1 MSPYAPALRSPIGIR
16 LLASQSI
23 GELGDFIGLTALVLL
38 AFQHS
43 GSVLGA
49 AAVYGANAVLKVATA
64 TWGVA
69 WLDGVPRRIALAGL
83 SLGGALVVAAPAVF
97 PNLAVALL
105 AAALLGAY
113 RTAFLGVQAAL
124 LGEAV
129 PGELRGPLLALAG
142 TINQIA
148 QVAGILGGAAVALT
162 LGVRT
167 AFLFDAGTFVVAAL
181 VLLTL
186 PATTRR
192 AAIARPRP
200 LDGVRAVMSQPI
212 LRLLAPVA
220 WISML
225 ASLLPETLAADAVI
239 RAWVPIVMAACP
251 LGGAVGFFL
260 AGRTTL
266 LDSVPGVLRG
276 QTALGAV
283 LVTGA
288 LAGWLAPSAPTF
300 LVVNFC
306 AGIAGATM
314 LGIQG
319 AFIRHSPAG
328 QMAQI
333 NAAMVASIG
342 VLEGAGALLAGGVA
356 AALSV
361 PAAYLLTGVLLL
373 VTAAAALRVSVT
385 ERAPQPA

>member
-1 MSPYAPALRSPIGIR
+1 MSPYGTALRSPIGIR
-16 LLASQSI
+16 LLTSQSI
-23 GELGDFIGLTALVLL
+23 GELGDFVGLTALVLM
-38 AFQHS
+38 AYEHS

-49 AAVYGANAVLKVATA
+49 AAVYGANAVLKVVTA

-69 WLDGVPRRIALAGL
+69 WLDRVPRRAALAGL
-83 SLGGALVVAAPAVF
+83 SLCGALVIAAPAVF
-97 PNLAVALL
+97 PDLAVALL

-129 PGELRGPLLALAG
+129 ATELRGPLLALAG
-142 TINQIA
+142 TVNQIA

-167 AFLFDAGTFVVAAL
+167 AFLIDAGTFVVVTL

-192 AAIARPRP
+192 AAMARSGP
-200 LDGVRAVMSQPI
+200 LDGVRAVLSQPI

-220 WISML
+220 WMSML
-225 ASLLPETLAADAVI
+225 ASLLPETLAADAVS
-239 RAWVPIVMAACP
+239 RPWVPIVMAASP
-251 LGGAVGFFL
+251 MGGAVGFFL

-266 LDSVPGVLRG
+266 LDSVAGVFRA
-276 QTALGAV
+276 QTALGAL
-283 LVTGA
+283 LVAGG
-288 LAGWLAPSAPTF
+288 LAGWLVPSAPTF
-300 LVVNFC
+300 LAANFC
-306 AGIAGATM
+306 IGLAGVAM
-314 LGIQG
+314 LGVQG

-328 QMAQI
+328 RIAQI
-333 NAAMVASIG
+333 NATMVASVG
-342 VLEGAGALLAGGVA
+342 VLEGAGAVLAGGVA

-361 PAAYLLTGVLLL
+361 SAAYLLAGVLLL
-373 VTAAAALRVSVT
+373 GMAVVALRGSVTAGAA
-385 ERAPQPA
+385 QPV

>member
-1 MSPYAPALRSPIGIR
+1 MTPYGAALRSPIGMR

-38 AFQHS
+38 AYQHS

-69 WLDGVPRRIALAGL
+69 WLDGVPRRVALAGL
-83 SLGGALVVAAPAVF
+83 SLGGALVVAVPALF
-97 PNLAVALL
+97 PNLAVALV

-129 PGELRGPLLALAG
+129 AGELRGPLLALAG

-167 AFLFDAGTFVVAAL
+167 AFLIDAGTFLVVAL

-192 AAIARPRP
+192 AAIARSAP
-200 LDGVRAVMSQPI
+200 LDGVRAVMSHPI

-220 WISML
+220 WMSML
-225 ASLLPETLAADAVI
+225 ASLLPETLTADAVP
-239 RAWVPIVMAACP
+239 RAWVPIVMAASP

-266 LDSVPGVLRG
+266 LDSVPGVLRA
-276 QTALGAV
+276 QTALGAA
-283 LVTGA
+283 LVAGG
-288 LAGWLAPSAPTF
+288 LAGWLVPSAPTF

-306 AGIAGATM
+306 TGVAGVAM
-314 LGIQG
+314 LGVQG
-319 AFIRHSPAG
+319 AFIRHAPPG
-328 QMAQI
+328 QIAQI
-333 NAAMVASIG
+333 NATMVASVG
-342 VLEGAGALLAGGVA
+342 VLEGVGALLAGGVA
-356 AALSV
+356 AVLSV
-361 PAAYLLTGVLLL
+361 PAAYLLSGALLL
-373 VTAAAALRVSVT
+373 VTAAAALRGSVT

>member
-1 MSPYAPALRSPIGIR
+1 MTPYGAALRSPIGMR

-38 AFQHS
+38 AYQHS

-69 WLDGVPRRIALAGL
+69 WLDGVPRRVALAGL
-83 SLGGALVVAAPAVF
+83 SLGGALVVAVPALF
-97 PNLAVALL
+97 PNLAVALV

-129 PGELRGPLLALAG
+129 AGELRGPLLALAG

-167 AFLFDAGTFVVAAL
+167 AFLIDAGTFLVVAL

-192 AAIARPRP
+192 AAIARSAP
-200 LDGVRAVMSQPI
+200 LDGIRAVMSHPI

-220 WISML
+220 WMSML
-225 ASLLPETLAADAVI
+225 ASLLPETLTADAVP
-239 RAWVPIVMAACP
+239 RAWVPIVMAASP

-266 LDSVPGVLRG
+266 LDSVPGVLRA
-276 QTALGAV
+276 QTALGAA
-283 LVTGA
+283 LVAGG
-288 LAGWLAPSAPTF
+288 LAGWLVPSAPTF

-306 AGIAGATM
+306 TGVAGVAM
-314 LGIQG
+314 LGVQG
-319 AFIRHSPAG
+319 AFIRHAPPG
-328 QMAQI
+328 QIAQI
-333 NAAMVASIG
+333 NATMVASVG
-342 VLEGAGALLAGGVA
+342 VLEGVGALLAGGVA
-356 AALSV
+356 AVLSV
-361 PAAYLLTGVLLL
+361 PAAYLLSGALLL
-373 VTAAAALRVSVT
+373 VTAAAALRGSVT

>member
-1 MSPYAPALRSPIGIR
+1 MTPYGAALRSPIGMR

-69 WLDGVPRRIALAGL
+69 WLDGVPRRVALAGL
-83 SLGGALVVAAPAVF
+83 SLGGALVVAVPALF
-97 PNLAVALL
+97 PNLAVALV

-129 PGELRGPLLALAG
+129 AGELRGPLLALAG

-167 AFLFDAGTFVVAAL
+167 AFLIDAGTFVVTAL

-192 AAIARPRP
+192 AAIARSAP
-200 LDGVRAVMSQPI
+200 LDGIRAVMSHPI

-220 WISML
+220 WMSML
-225 ASLLPETLAADAVI
+225 ASLLPETLTADAVP
-239 RAWVPIVMAACP
+239 RAWVPIVMAASP

-266 LDSVPGVLRG
+266 LDSVPGVLRA
-276 QTALGAV
+276 QTALGAA
-283 LVTGA
+283 LVAGG
-288 LAGWLAPSAPTF
+288 LAGWLVPSAPTF

-306 AGIAGATM
+306 TGVAGVAM
-314 LGIQG
+314 LGVQG
-319 AFIRHSPAG
+319 AFIRHAPPG
-328 QMAQI
+328 QIAQI
-333 NAAMVASIG
+333 NATMVASVG
-342 VLEGAGALLAGGVA
+342 VLEGVGALLAGGVA
-356 AALSV
+356 AVLSV
-361 PAAYLLTGVLLL
+361 PAAYLLSGALLL
-373 VTAAAALRVSVT
+373 VTAAAALRGSVT